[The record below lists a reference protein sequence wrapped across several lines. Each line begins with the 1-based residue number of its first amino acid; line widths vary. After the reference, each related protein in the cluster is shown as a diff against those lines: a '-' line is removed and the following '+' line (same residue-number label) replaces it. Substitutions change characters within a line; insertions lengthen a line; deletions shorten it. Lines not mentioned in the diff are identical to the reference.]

1 MNNLRDD
8 QRFEIERAFDLIP
21 HVLGAS
27 WAVIWFRL
35 NEIKKPTRIEFRDK
49 VIEYLNMLKPIFE
62 SYPDSDKFADMTKYI
77 QRRESEEID
86 KIRQGKNPEIEK
98 RYDRYID
105 YG

>member
-1 MNNLRDD
+1 MNSLRDD

-35 NEIKKPTRIEFRDK
+35 SEIKKPTRIEFREK

-62 SYPDSDKFADMTKYI
+62 SYPDSDKFTDMTKYI
-77 QRRESEEID
+77 QWRENEEI
-86 KIRQGKNPEIEK
+86 
-98 RYDRYID
+98 
-105 YG
+105 